1 MMSELKRVLSQHHA
15 QQMRGKLGGS
25 AMCIC
30 GQGCGSTEACGEY
43 AILLRDLTTATA
55 KIEALEAKLAAA
67 EKLCDAEVFAVVYS
81 NYDPLEIDS
90 LWATEQLAIDHRDR
104 LNDSMW
110 TVVRMTVHS
119 TPYTAD
125 EENTDA

>member
-1 MMSELKRVLSQHHA
+1 MSELKRVLSQHHA
-15 QQMRGKLGGS
+15 QEMRGKLGGS

-67 EKLCDAEVFAVVYS
+67 ERLFVALKESKTAILS
-81 NYDPLEIDS
+81 LPPDS
-90 LWATEQLAIDHRDR
+90 LGWGEAVDDNHELYRYPLQHEL
-104 LNDSMW
+104 LDSIN
-110 TVVRMTVHS
+110 S
-119 TPYTAD
+119 AL
-125 EENTDA
+125 EAFEALQKENTDA

>member
-1 MMSELKRVLSQHHA
+1 
-15 QQMRGKLGGS
+15 
-25 AMCIC
+25 
-30 GQGCGSTEACGEY
+30 
-43 AILLRDLTTATA
+43 
-55 KIEALEAKLAAA
+55 
-67 EKLCDAEVFAVVYS
+67 
-81 NYDPLEIDS
+81 
-90 LWATEQLAIDHRDR
+90 LAIDHRDR